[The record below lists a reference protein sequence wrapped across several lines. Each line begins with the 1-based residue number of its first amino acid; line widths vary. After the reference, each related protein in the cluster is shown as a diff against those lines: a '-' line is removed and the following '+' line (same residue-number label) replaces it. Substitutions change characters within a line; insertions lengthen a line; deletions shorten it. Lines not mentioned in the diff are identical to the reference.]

1 MANILIID
9 DDKMLCNT
17 MCRHIRHRG
26 HQVTYA
32 LTLEQG
38 CEAVSGKTF
47 DVVFLDVS
55 LPDGNGLDALP
66 GIRQAPSRPEV
77 IIITGEGDPDGAEL
91 AINSGAWDYIEKPSS
106 IEKMTLPLV
115 RALQYREEKVAA
127 KPTVAL
133 KRENILGDS
142 PQMKSCFDLLAQ
154 AANSIANVLI
164 TGETG
169 TGKELFARAI
179 HENSPRSNNNLVV
192 VDCAALPETL
202 VESVLFGHEKGAFT
216 GADRTQDGLVKQAD
230 SGTLFL
236 DEVGELPLSVQK
248 VFLRVLQEHR
258 FRPVGSKQEVKS
270 DFRLVAATNRNLDN
284 MVQTG
289 RFRNDLLF
297 RLRTL
302 TINLPPLRERREDIK
317 DLALYHVTKFCDRHQ
332 MGTKGFSPEFFD
344 ALTAY
349 NWPGNVRELLNTLET
364 VLTVARHDHT
374 LFAKHLPVHIR
385 IQVARSAVS
394 KKIPTD
400 CSPEEGTDFAKTLP
414 PLRDIRKAAAAEAEK
429 RYLQDLI
436 SITRNNIKEACRITG
451 LSRSRLY
458 ELLKNHKM
466 SFPQ

>member
-1 MANILIID
+1 
-9 DDKMLCNT
+9 
-17 MCRHIRHRG
+17 
-26 HQVTYA
+26 
-32 LTLEQG
+32 
-38 CEAVSGKTF
+38 
-47 DVVFLDVS
+47 
-55 LPDGNGLDALP
+55 
-66 GIRQAPSRPEV
+66 
-77 IIITGEGDPDGAEL
+77 
-91 AINSGAWDYIEKPSS
+91 
-106 IEKMTLPLV
+106 
-115 RALQYREEKVAA
+115 
-127 KPTVAL
+127 
-133 KRENILGDS
+133 
-142 PQMKSCFDLLAQ
+142 
-154 AANSIANVLI
+154 
-164 TGETG
+164 
-169 TGKELFARAI
+169 
-179 HENSPRSNNNLVV
+179 
-192 VDCAALPETL
+192 
-202 VESVLFGHEKGAFT
+202 
-216 GADRTQDGLVKQAD
+216 
-230 SGTLFL
+230 
-236 DEVGELPLSVQK
+236 
-248 VFLRVLQEHR
+248 
-258 FRPVGSKQEVKS
+258 
-270 DFRLVAATNRNLDN
+270 VAATNRNPDN

-374 LFAKHLPVHIR
+374 LFAKHLPVLIR

-400 CSPEEGTDFAKTLP
+400 CSPEEGTDSAKTLP